1 MYFAQARYTGAV
13 SLESLNVLRLQHRYG
28 VATVGQVLVAVWED
42 ESVPTMAMF
51 QDLLE
56 VVQGLRRTTLARE
69 LITLSIVAERAG
81 VPEPE
86 LRKVAVEGVL
96 LSDLFVVV
104 HEGGGI
110 RAAMV
115 RAIVSTGILAIRF
128 DANVQVAASV
138 HEAAALVARCAV
150 SQRVDAGVLDA
161 CVHELRKRMLA
172 HED

>member
-1 MYFAQARYTGAV
+1 M
-13 SLESLNVLRLQHRYG
+13 SLENLNVLRLQHRYG

-56 VVQGLRRTTLARE
+56 VVQGLRRSTLARE

-81 VPEPE
+81 VPEPA
-86 LRKVAVEGVL
+86 LRKVAAEGVL

-104 HEGGGI
+104 HEGSGF
-110 RAAMV
+110 RAALV
-115 RAIVSTGILAIRF
+115 RAIVSTGILTIRF
-128 DANVQVAASV
+128 DANVQIAASV
-138 HEAAALVARCAV
+138 REAAALVARCAV
-150 SQRVDAGVLDA
+150 SQRVDASVLDA

>member
-1 MYFAQARYTGAV
+1 M
-13 SLESLNVLRLQHRYG
+13 SLENLNVLRLQHRYG
-28 VATVGQVLVAVWED
+28 VATVGQVLLAVWED

-81 VPEPE
+81 VPEPA
-86 LRKVAVEGVL
+86 LRKVAAEGVL

-104 HEGGGI
+104 HEGSGF
-110 RAAMV
+110 RAALV
-115 RAIVSTGILAIRF
+115 RAIVSTGILTIRF
-128 DANVQVAASV
+128 DANVQIAASV
-138 HEAAALVARCAV
+138 REAAALVARCAV
-150 SQRVDAGVLDA
+150 SQRVDASALDA
-161 CVHELRKRMLA
+161 CVHELRNRMLA